1 MGRGTTL
8 QVPGCEGRHAATVAR
23 FRPGDLAGS
32 QVATGNGRV
41 EGGAEIAVGL
51 SRSPLVSSYRL
62 DCPGNGVRGK
72 EPCFSPWGSKE
83 FGMSDCL
90 TATNG
95 AAQVRQLQRA
105 LDRTSKQETKKRFYS
120 LYAKGWRADVLWE
133 AWRQVKANKGAP
145 GVDGM
150 AIEVIINTG
159 YEEEMIHKLQEALH
173 EKQYR
178 FAPVRVV
185 EIPKPKGGTRPLGIA
200 TVEDRV
206 VQTAMKLV
214 MEPIFEA
221 DFHDCSYGYRPKR
234 DAKQASRAIRD
245 DLYNRAWS
253 VVEIDFQAYF
263 TSIPHRKLMIL
274 ITKRIADGSL
284 LKLIKQTLTV
294 GAYVQ
299 GQVVLT
305 KVGGPQGSP
314 ISPLSSNIDLNLMEQ
329 LWQRRGDP
337 AQLGAPL
344 HRYADDAILVCRRSP
359 QPVLAAFEGIA
370 KRMELTLNRDKTRV
384 TRVTEGFD
392 CIGFHFVKRTSP
404 RSGKQAI
411 SIFPAKSAQQ
421 KIRNRLK
428 DGTSRRAPIS
438 PKECV
443 EMVHPMG
450 MGWVNSFRHPNA
462 SQAFR
467 GLQRF
472 VNIRFR
478 RYLTQRSKGRGFGW
492 KRFPNSKLYAMG
504 LVYIGSGMLEYLAKP
519 AHGVR

>member
-1 MGRGTTL
+1 
-8 QVPGCEGRHAATVAR
+8 
-23 FRPGDLAGS
+23 
-32 QVATGNGRV
+32 
-41 EGGAEIAVGL
+41 
-51 SRSPLVSSYRL
+51 
-62 DCPGNGVRGK
+62 
-72 EPCFSPWGSKE
+72 
-83 FGMSDCL
+83 MSDCH
-90 TATNG
+90 TARNG
-95 AAQVRQLQRA
+95 ANKVRNLQRA
-105 LDRTSKQETKKRFYS
+105 LYRKSKQEKEARFYS
-120 LYAKGWRADVLWE
+120 LYDKVWRTDVLWE
-133 AWRQVKANKGAP
+133 AWRQVKANHGAP
-145 GVDGM
+145 GLDSMTIDEIVESGQ
-150 AIEVIINTG
+150 
-159 YEEEMIHKLQEALH
+159 EEAMIQKLQAALQAH
-173 EKQYR
+173 HYQ

-214 MEPIFEA
+214 LEPIFEA

-234 DAKQASRAIRD
+234 YAKQASQAIRD

-263 TSIPHRKLMIL
+263 TSIPHRKLMTL

-299 GQVVLT
+299 GQVVPT
-305 KVGGPQGSP
+305 KVGVPQGAP
-314 ISPLSSNIDLNLMEQ
+314 ISPLYSNIYLNLLDH
-329 LWQRRGDP
+329 LWHSRGYP
-337 AQLGAPL
+337 AKLGATL

-384 TRVTEGFD
+384 TRVTDGFD
-392 CIGFHFVKRTSP
+392 FIGFNFVKRKSP

-411 SIFPAKSAQQ
+411 YMFPAKSALQ

-428 DGTSRRAPIS
+428 YVTSRRAPIS
-438 PKECV
+438 PKEFV
-443 EMVHPMG
+443 EMVNPIVT
-450 MGWVNSFRHPNA
+450 GWANYFRHANA

-472 VNIRFR
+472 VNIRF
-478 RYLTQRSKGRGFGW
+478 S
-492 KRFPNSKLYAMG
+492 
-504 LVYIGSGMLEYLAKP
+504 
-519 AHGVR
+519 